1 MLRLWQDRRDSGEK
15 KVSGREKR
23 LSCINVAGIGSRH
36 FICRNRFPTFYLRS
50 AVADWEGFML
60 TIDLSQGSGI
70 RTWIPLI
77 RVAAAWH
84 WIEVGKPM
92 IRSYLQ

>member
-1 MLRLWQDRRDSGEK
+1 
-15 KVSGREKR
+15 
-23 LSCINVAGIGSRH
+23 
-36 FICRNRFPTFYLRS
+36 
-50 AVADWEGFML
+50 ML
-60 TIDLSQGSGI
+60 TIDLSWGSGI
-70 RTWIPLI
+70 RTWIPLF